1 VSNKKALVTGGTR
14 GIGAAIAKELSKTF
28 DKIVITGTKEEKGE
42 SKGLELKKVNFLNDR
57 ELAEFLDFVKKSNFD
72 VIINNAGINEIS
84 EFEEIEREIFDKIL
98 HVNLRVPFLVCQS
111 GIPYMKK
118 NNWGRIVNITSI
130 FSRVSK
136 EYRAAYS
143 ASKFGLDGLTLALS
157 HELSSHGILANCVGP
172 GVIETELTEKV
183 LGDTGKKLMIEK
195 IPQRRLGKVEEV
207 ASLVAWLSS
216 TQNSYISGQNIMIDG
231 GYSRA

>member
-1 VSNKKALVTGGTR
+1 MHNKKALVTGGTR
-14 GIGAAIAKELSKTF
+14 GIGAAIAKELLKTF
-28 DKIVITGTKEEKGE
+28 DHIVITGTKEENKGCE
-42 SKGLELKKVNFLNDR
+42 GLDFKKVDFLNKQ

-84 EFEEIEREIFDKIL
+84 EFEEIEIEIFDRIM
-98 HVNLRVPFLVCQS
+98 HVNLRVPFLICQS

-172 GVIETELTEKV
+172 GIIETELTEKV

-195 IPQRRLGKVEEV
+195 IPQKRLGKVEEV